1 MHQLST
7 IPIDAEL
14 LIDDF
19 QRRVVEA
26 YEAEFER
33 LVAPL
38 VEQVELQALS
48 RVAYGHL
55 MQPRA
60 PQAVQPRVG
69 QKRSTRYTD
78 ASCGLH
84 GNSRDGVLIT
94 REA

>member
-1 MHQLST
+1 MPMHQLST

-33 LVAPL
+33 LV
-38 VEQVELQALS
+38 EQVELQALS

-60 PQAVQPRVG
+60 PVHMSLKFVNIR
-69 QKRSTRYTD
+69 
-78 ASCGLH
+78 
-84 GNSRDGVLIT
+84 N
-94 REA
+94 

>member
-1 MHQLST
+1 MPMHQLST

-33 LVAPL
+33 LVEHA
-38 VEQVELQALS
+38 EQVELQALS

-60 PQAVQPRVG
+60 PVHMSLKFVNIR
-69 QKRSTRYTD
+69 
-78 ASCGLH
+78 
-84 GNSRDGVLIT
+84 N
-94 REA
+94 

>member
-1 MHQLST
+1 MPMHQLST

-33 LVAPL
+33 LF
-38 VEQVELQALS
+38 EQVELQALS

-60 PQAVQPRVG
+60 PVHMSLKFVNIR
-69 QKRSTRYTD
+69 
-78 ASCGLH
+78 
-84 GNSRDGVLIT
+84 N
-94 REA
+94 

>member
-1 MHQLST
+1 MPMHQLST

-33 LVAPL
+33 LVELHA
-38 VEQVELQALS
+38 EQVELQALS

-60 PQAVQPRVG
+60 PVHMSLKFVNIR
-69 QKRSTRYTD
+69 
-78 ASCGLH
+78 
-84 GNSRDGVLIT
+84 N
-94 REA
+94 